1 MENSTTISKLL
12 AAPIMFVALFGSVAC
27 STTTVEA
34 PKPVAVTVVSPT
46 AWVAPTPMGNIPAVA
61 TGAGKFNTLLAAI
74 RAAELDATLNG
85 AGPFTVFAPTD
96 AAFDKLPAATLQR
109 LLRPEN
115 RAALRQLVSYHV
127 ISGRVPS
134 SGLMG
139 KTMTSPTVEGGSVS
153 IEGHNGVMINNSA
166 RVIQAD
172 IEANNGLI
180 HAIDTVLMPP
190 DLMALR

>member
-1 MENSTTISKLL
+1 MKITPSPMKLL
-12 AAPIMFVALFGSVAC
+12 AYPALVLTLIGSVAC

-34 PKPVAVTVVSPT
+34 PKPIAVTVVAPA

-61 TGAGKFNTLLAAI
+61 TGAGQFNTLLAAV
-74 RAAELDATLNG
+74 RAADLDATLNG
-85 AGPFTVFAPTD
+85 VGPFTVFAPTD

-115 RAALRQLVSYHV
+115 RAALRQVITYHV

-139 KTMTSPTVEGGSVS
+139 KSMNSPTVEGSS
-153 IEGHNGVMINNSA
+153 LAIEGHNGVVVNNA

-172 IEANNGLI
+172 IAANNGLI
-180 HAIDTVLMPP
+180 HSIDTVLMPP
-190 DLMALR
+190 DLMTLR